1 MLPAISHSSAETKGH
16 LTPMARVVISIKFNH
31 YKSVIDTVD
40 SGADHGVQRE
50 STYSATEN
58 VINKIH
64 IN

>member
-1 MLPAISHSSAETKGH
+1 M
-16 LTPMARVVISIKFNH
+16 TPMARVVISIKFNH